1 MLPLARSS
9 ALLTGRLVA
18 RQTTSQVRSVST
30 ATVKQTSTSAKYTT
44 LAGLGLGMTAT
55 YAYLQAQSAQAHA
68 ETAETGLH
76 APHLPWEHHSPF
88 KTFDHA
94 AIRRGYQ
101 VYKEVCAACHS
112 MDRIAFRNLI
122 GVSHTTEE
130 AKALAEEFEYEDGPN
145 DEGEMFKRPGKPAD
159 YFPRP
164 YANDEAARAANAGAL
179 PPDLS
184 LMVKARHGGEDYI
197 FALLTGY
204 EDPPAGVEIREGLNY
219 NPYFPGGAISM
230 ARVLFDGVVEYED
243 GTPATTPQMAKDVT
257 TFLAWAAEPEHD
269 DRKRLGLKAVI
280 ILSALTALSVW
291 LKRFKWAALKNRKFR
306 FLPPTK

>member
-1 MLPLARSS
+1 
-9 ALLTGRLVA
+9 
-18 RQTTSQVRSVST
+18 
-30 ATVKQTSTSAKYTT
+30 
-44 LAGLGLGMTAT
+44 MTAT
-55 YAYLQAQSAQAHA
+55 YAYLQKQSAQAHT
-68 ETAETGLH
+68 ETGETGLH

-122 GVSHTTEE
+122 GVSHTSDE
-130 AKALAEEFEYEDGPN
+130 AKSQAEEFEYQDGPN
-145 DEGEMFKRPGKPAD
+145 DEGEMFQRPGKPAD

-164 YANDEAARAANAGAL
+164 YANDEAARAANGGSL

-184 LMVKARHGGEDYI
+184 LMVKARHGGEDYV

-204 EDPPAGVEIREGLNY
+204 EDPPAGVEIRDGLNY
-219 NPYFPGGAISM
+219 NPYFPGGSISM
-230 ARVLFDGVVEYED
+230 ARTLFDGVVEYED
-243 GTPATTPQMAKDVT
+243 GTPATTIQMAKDVT

-306 FLPPTK
+306 FIPPTK